1 MGVKYVIESTG
12 LFVEYEWLGSVVLGS
27 RGRSLAVKVL
37 SDVWFSCEGPDIWIC
52 SEEGRRPH

>member
-37 SDVWFSCEGPDIWIC
+37 SDV
-52 SEEGRRPH
+52 